1 MDNEDEDNYQPEFK
15 LVRSNAMD
23 LTDETFNFQQ
33 FEADNATFNNS
44 LNYLVNT
51 FNNINTNSTV
61 NTNS

>member
-1 MDNEDEDNYQPEFK
+1 MNNEDEDNYQPEFK

-33 FEADNATFNNS
+33 FEANNAIFNNS
-44 LNYLVNT
+44 LDNLVNT

-61 NTNS
+61 STNS